1 MSRIQKGKAG
11 SASAKGINNK
21 DFAASLRLGF
31 LIHDV
36 SRLRRVVVDRALKPI
51 GLTRSQWWL
60 LSFLGRRDGMTQSAL
75 ASDVDITK
83 VAIGGLIGRMESAG
97 FVERRPDERDGRL
110 KRVYLTPAGIRMLS
124 SIREQI
130 EQIEIEILRGIPV
143 ASLDITT
150 ATLSLVKDQ
159 LRDMIGTETDDEI
172 E

>member
-1 MSRIQKGKAG
+1 MDKVLEKKPVAAASKA
-11 SASAKGINNK
+11 NQNK
-21 DFAASLRLGF
+21 DFATSLRLGF

-75 ASDVDITK
+75 AADVDVTK
-83 VAIGGLIGRMESAG
+83 VAIGGLIERMETAG
-97 FVERRPDERDGRL
+97 FVERRSDERDGRL

-130 EQIEIEILRGIPV
+130 SQIEIEILAGIAVPDV
-143 ASLDITT
+143 ETTT
-150 ATLSLVKDQ
+150 ATLAKIKEK
-159 LRDMIGTETDDEI
+159 LREMIGNEADSEVG
-172 E
+172 

>member
-1 MSRIQKGKAG
+1 MSKIKNIQV
-11 SASAKGINNK
+11 SAAPAKPSSNK

-75 ASDVDITK
+75 AGDVDVTK
-83 VAIGGLIGRMESAG
+83 VAIGGLIGRMETAG
-97 FVERRPDERDGRL
+97 FVERRSDERDGRL
-110 KRVYLTPAGIRMLS
+110 KRVYLTPSGIRMLS
-124 SIREQI
+124 SIRERI
-130 EQIEIEILRGIPV
+130 EQTEIEILVGIPV
-143 ASLDITT
+143 TELETT
-150 ATLSLVKDQ
+150 TSTLAKIKDK
-159 LRDMIGTETDDEI
+159 LRDLIGTEADSEI

>member
-1 MSRIQKGKAG
+1 MSKIQKNR
-11 SASAKGINNK
+11 ASADSSNGSRNK

-75 ASDVDITK
+75 AMDVDVTK
-83 VAIGGLIGRMESAG
+83 VAIGGLIGRMEAAG
-97 FVERRPDERDGRL
+97 FVERRSDERDGRL
-110 KRVYLTPAGIRMLS
+110 KRVYLTPSGIRMLS

-130 EQIEIEILRGIPV
+130 EQIEIEILVGIPG
-143 ASLDITT
+143 LDQETTT
-150 ATLSLVKDQ
+150 ATLAKVKDK
-159 LRDMIGTETDDEI
+159 LREMIGTEVDGDI

>member
-1 MSRIQKGKAG
+1 MNKIQKSKGAAFQAKA
-11 SASAKGINNK
+11 SNNK

-75 ASDVDITK
+75 AGDVDVTK
-83 VAIGGLIGRMESAG
+83 VAIGGLVARMESAG
-97 FVERRPDERDGRL
+97 FVERRADERDGRF

-130 EQIEIEILRGIPV
+130 EQIEIEILAGIQVPD
-143 ASLDITT
+143 LETTT
-150 ATLSLVKDQ
+150 ATLAKVKDQ
-159 LRDMIGTETDDEI
+159 LRDMIGTELDSEI
-172 E
+172 S